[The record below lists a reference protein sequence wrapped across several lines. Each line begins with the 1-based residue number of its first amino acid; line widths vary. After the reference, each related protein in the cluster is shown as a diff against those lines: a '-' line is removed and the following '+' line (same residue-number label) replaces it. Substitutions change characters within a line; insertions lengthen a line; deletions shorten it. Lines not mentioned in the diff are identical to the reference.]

1 MSLLD
6 KFKALKL
13 LKPWRLAD
21 GKDNEFADELEDELE
36 DEFEDE
42 LYKELDDEWEGL
54 GNGPFGRLISVGVQ
68 RPDDKIVES
77 DVRPLR

>member
-21 GKDNEFADELEDELE
+21 GKDNEFA